1 MTDRALAFHANDWLG
16 VFYVTGG
23 GSPFLAELLSTPG
36 ASKAVLEVNVPYAT
50 QALTELLKGT
60 PEQAASDVTARQL
73 AMAAYQRAKHLNPD
87 GQSLFGLGCTA
98 SLATDRKK
106 RGIHRA
112 HWAIQTRDATFG
124 FSATYDSDR
133 AQEESLLCDQ
143 LFASL
148 NHLALGHEIPE
159 HVNVQTARPALDVTQ
174 LLEQGPAKVCTA
186 KHDGRLLLPGSFNPL
201 HDGHRQIMACAEE
214 HTGLPGA
221 YEITVRNADKPAID
235 FVSLEERLS
244 GIADHPVWL
253 TNTPTYIQKA
263 ELFPGV
269 TFAIGV
275 DTIKRV
281 GEVRF
286 YEHRPDLMAAAFQKF
301 AELECKFLVFG
312 RVHEGNFTSLS
323 DLALPAALAALC
335 EEVPETEFRLD
346 ISSSELRNG

>member
-23 GSPFLAELLSTPG
+23 GSPFVSELLSTPG
-36 ASKAVLEVNVPYAT
+36 ASKTVLEVNVPYANL
-50 QALTELLKGT
+50 ALTELLKGT
-60 PEQAASDVTARQL
+60 PEQSASDTTARQL
-73 AMAAYQRAKHLNPD
+73 AMAAYQRAKHLSPD
-87 GQSLFGLGCTA
+87 SDSLFGLGCTA
-98 SLATDRKK
+98 SLATDRQK

-112 HWAIQTRDATFG
+112 HWAIQTAEATFG

-133 AQEESLLCDQ
+133 TQEEALLCDQ

-148 NHLALGHEIPE
+148 NHLALGHEVPE
-159 HVNVQTARPALDVTQ
+159 HVNVQTARPALDVMQ
-174 LLEQGPAKVCTA
+174 LLELEPAGVCTA
-186 KHDGRLLLPGSFNPL
+186 KHDGLLLLPGSFNPL
-201 HDGHRQIMACAEE
+201 HDGHRQIMACAEA
-214 HTGLPGA
+214 HTGRAGA

-235 FVSLEERLS
+235 FISLEERLS

-263 ELFPGV
+263 ELFPAT

-286 YEHRPDLMAAAFQKF
+286 YEHRPDLMAAAFQRF
-301 AELECKFLVFG
+301 AELEIKFLVFG
-312 RVHEGNFTSLS
+312 RAQEGKFVKLS
-323 DLALPAALAALC
+323 DLDLPAELAKLC
-335 EEVPETEFRLD
+335 EEVPESEFRLD
-346 ISSSELRNG
+346 ISSSELRNA